1 MAELTALLLNGYENG
16 LRFFDT
22 ADSYGSHPYVASA
35 LKQVPRDKV
44 TILTKT
50 DTRDPQGVRADLD
63 RYRREL
69 GTDANSAPTTLMCA

>member
-1 MAELTALLLNGYENG
+1 
-16 LRFFDT
+16 
-22 ADSYGSHPYVASA
+22 VASA